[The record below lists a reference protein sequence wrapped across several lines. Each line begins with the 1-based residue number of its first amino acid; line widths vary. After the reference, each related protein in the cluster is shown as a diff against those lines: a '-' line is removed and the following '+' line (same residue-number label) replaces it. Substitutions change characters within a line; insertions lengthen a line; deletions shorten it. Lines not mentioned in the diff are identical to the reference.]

1 MTPTTLHSRAWALSR
16 AQHGTV
22 SRPQLLTLGFTP
34 EAIRHRIREGR
45 LHPRGRGVYAV
56 GRPELTREGEWMA
69 AVLECGDGAALSH
82 SSAAAFYGI
91 RSDGARI
98 EITVPAGRAVS
109 RPGITVHRRKAIE
122 VVRVRNIPLTSSVQT
137 LVDISSALT
146 DRQLEAVVNEADKRD
161 LIDPET
167 LRAALDGRPGAARLR
182 KVLDR
187 RTFVL
192 TDSELERRFLSLVR
206 AARLSRPRT
215 QTRLNG
221 FRVDFCW
228 PDLRLVVETDGLT
241 YHRTPAQQATD
252 RVRDQVHTAAGFTP
266 LRFTHA
272 QVAFEQAHVIA
283 TLAAVAA
290 RLG

>member
-1 MTPTTLHSRAWALSR
+1 
-16 AQHGTV
+16 
-22 SRPQLLTLGFTP
+22 LLTLGFTP

-91 RSDGARI
+91 RPESARI

-109 RPGITVHRRKAIE
+109 RPGITVHRRKAVE
-122 VVRVRNIPLTSSVQT
+122 VVRVRNIPVTSPAQT

-146 DRQLEAVVNEADKRD
+146 DRQLEAVINEADKRD

-192 TDSELERRFLSLVR
+192 TDSELERRFLRLVS
-206 AARLSRPRT
+206 AAGLSRPRT
-215 QTRLNG
+215 QTRLHG
-221 FRVDFCW
+221 FRVDFSW
-228 PDLRLVVETDGLT
+228 PDLRLVVENDGLT
-241 YHRTPAQQATD
+241 YHRTPAQQAAD
-252 RVRDQVHTAAGFTP
+252 RVRDQVHTAAGLTP

-272 QVAFEQAHVIA
+272 QVAFDQAHVIA